1 MISEKQLKEEIKNT
15 KAFIKYLVKKSKK
28 HDSDERFITEAHM
41 YLDGLLY
48 CLNGKLD

>member
-1 MISEKQLKEEIKNT
+1 MITEKQLKQEIKAT
-15 KAFIKYLVKKSKK
+15 KAFIKYLVKNSKEE
-28 HDSDERFITEAHM
+28 DFPEIYS